1 MPGHK
6 GYTQVGSLEI
16 LEIRTLATLEAHNFF
31 FKPSIGVKFKEK
43 L

>member
-1 MPGHK
+1 MPGHR
-6 GYTQVGSLEI
+6 GCTQVGSFEI
-16 LEIRTLATLEAHNFF
+16 LEIGTPTTLEAHNFF